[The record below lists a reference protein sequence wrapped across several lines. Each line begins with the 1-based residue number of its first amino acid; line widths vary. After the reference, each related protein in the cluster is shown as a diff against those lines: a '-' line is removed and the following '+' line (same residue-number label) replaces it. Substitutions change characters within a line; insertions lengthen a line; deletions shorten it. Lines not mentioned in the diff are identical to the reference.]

1 MISQPLNSSEQAKL
15 LIFTLLMLPSIV
27 FLVGLIPALFL
38 SFGLFTM
45 KKNESFSHV
54 ETAVRHFNGYVGF
67 ILVGC
72 LCFMVFFGSTYGNS
86 DYYYDYRSAYSEPE
100 WQYEDPFIAVSVFAG
115 ISIFYLIIVKVLF
128 LNILKAHSEWV
139 PVNGIF
145 SSKPKNS
152 KIQTEDSEIDIIKGE
167 KLKYYSVAD
176 ELIKWAK
183 LKEDGL
189 ISENEFNEARAKIL
203 KRN

>member
-1 MISQPLNSSEQAKL
+1 M
-15 LIFTLLMLPSIV
+15 
-27 FLVGLIPALFL
+27 
-38 SFGLFTM
+38 
-45 KKNESFSHV
+45 
-54 ETAVRHFNGYVGF
+54 
-67 ILVGC
+67 
-72 LCFMVFFGSTYGNS
+72 
-86 DYYYDYRSAYSEPE
+86 
-100 WQYEDPFIAVSVFAG
+100 
-115 ISIFYLIIVKVLF
+115 KVLF

-152 KIQTEDSEIDIIKGE
+152 EIKTEDSEIDIIKSE

-176 ELIKWAK
+176 ELIKWSK

>member
-1 MISQPLNSSEQAKL
+1 MGMLDVFWWVVFVLWLTMVA
-15 LIFTLLMLPSIV
+15 LM
-27 FLVGLIPALFL
+27 
-38 SFGLFTM
+38 
-45 KKNESFSHV
+45 E
-54 ETAVRHFNGYVGF
+54 
-67 ILVGC
+67 IL
-72 LCFMVFFGSTYGNS
+72 T
-86 DYYYDYRSAYSEPE
+86 
-100 WQYEDPFIAVSVFAG
+100 
-115 ISIFYLIIVKVLF
+115 
-128 LNILKAHSEWV
+128 
-139 PVNGIF
+139 
-145 SSKPKNS
+145 KPKAS

>member
-1 MISQPLNSSEQAKL
+1 MINQPLNSSEQAKL

-27 FLVGLIPALFL
+27 LLVGLIPALFL

-45 KKNESFSHV
+45 KKNESFSHI
-54 ETAVRHFNGYVGF
+54 ETAVRHFNRYFGYFLGGCICF
-67 ILVGC
+67 IAYYS
-72 LCFMVFFGSTYGNS
+72 STYGYS
-86 DYYYDYRSAYSEPE
+86 KYYYNYPLGWKHEGD
-100 WQYEDPFIAVSVFAG
+100 FIGFSFLAVISV
-115 ISIFYLIIVKVLF
+115 FYLIIVKVLF

-152 KIQTEDSEIDIIKGE
+152 EIKTEDSEIDIIKSE

-176 ELIKWAK
+176 ELIKWSK

>member
-1 MISQPLNSSEQAKL
+1 MINQPLNSSEQAKL

-54 ETAVRHFNGYVGF
+54 ETAVRHFNGYVGC

-72 LCFMVFFGSTYGNS
+72 ICFMAYYGSTYGNS
-86 DYYYDYRSAYSEPE
+86 DYYYHSAYFAPE
-100 WQYEDPFIAVSVFAG
+100 WEYEKEFTVVSVFAG
-115 ISIFYLIIVKVLF
+115 ISIFYLTIVKVLF
-128 LNILKAHSEWV
+128 LTPLKAHSEWV

-145 SSKPKNS
+145 SSKPKAS
-152 KIQTEDSEIDIIKGE
+152 KIQTEDSEIDIIKSE

>member
-1 MISQPLNSSEQAKL
+1 MINQPLNSSEQAKL

-27 FLVGLIPALFL
+27 LLVGLIPALFL

-45 KKNESFSHV
+45 KKNESFSHI
-54 ETAVRHFNGYVGF
+54 ETAVRHFNRYFGYFLGGCICF
-67 ILVGC
+67 IAYYS
-72 LCFMVFFGSTYGNS
+72 STYGYSN
-86 DYYYDYRSAYSEPE
+86 YYYNYPLG
-100 WQYEDPFIAVSVFAG
+100 WKYEGNFIGVSFLAVISVC
-115 ISIFYLIIVKVLF
+115 YLIIVKVLF

-176 ELIKWAK
+176 ELIKWSK